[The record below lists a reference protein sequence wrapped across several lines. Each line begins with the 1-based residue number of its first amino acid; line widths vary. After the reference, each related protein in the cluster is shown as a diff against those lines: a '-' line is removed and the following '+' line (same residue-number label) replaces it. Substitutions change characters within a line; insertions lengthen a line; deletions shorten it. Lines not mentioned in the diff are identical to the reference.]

1 MAVPMCEAARS
12 RAGRGWRSAPMDSYD
27 VVVVGAG
34 PAGLA
39 AARRASECGKRVAM
53 VDDNP
58 APGGQIWRGE
68 KVATPTVKVICGARV
83 VAGAPGKLTL
93 ETYDASFDIGYGALV
108 IATGAREIFLPF
120 PGWTLPHVAG
130 AGGLQALVKSGM
142 P

>member
-1 MAVPMCEAARS
+1 MCEAARWS
-12 RAGRGWRSAPMDSYD
+12 AARGWRSAPMDSYD

-39 AARRASECGKRVAM
+39 AARTASESGKRVA
-53 VDDNP
+53 VIDDNP

-68 KVATPTVKVICGARV
+68 TPAVPKVKVICGARV
-83 VAGAPGKLTL
+83 VAGVPGKLTL
-93 ETYDASFDIGYGALV
+93 ETWDAAFDLGYGAV
-108 IATGAREIFLPF
+108 VVATGAREIFLPF

-142 P
+142 PIAGK